1 MPWLP
6 KQTHAPLLP
15 SGISNWALDPA
26 KMNRG
31 LYVTRQPPTI
41 DELTKTAVKIIAASV
56 RNIFEIRKV
65 AGFIRKI
72 AQKKGRNSACPLLL
86 HWNSK

>member
-1 MPWLP
+1 M
-6 KQTHAPLLP
+6 LP

-56 RNIFEIRKV
+56 RNMFEIRKV
-65 AGFIRKI
+65 AGFRQIYT
-72 AQKKGRNSACPLLL
+72 KKGKRLVMMMVVKKQLCTCRLRES
-86 HWNSK
+86 WGQG